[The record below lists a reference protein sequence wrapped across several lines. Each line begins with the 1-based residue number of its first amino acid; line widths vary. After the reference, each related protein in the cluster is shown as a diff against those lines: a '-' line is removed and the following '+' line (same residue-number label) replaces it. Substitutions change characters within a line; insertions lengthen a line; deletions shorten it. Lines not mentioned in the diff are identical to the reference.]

1 MELVRST
8 SMRQAQA
15 ACGYEVMRQ
24 MHATFSI
31 VSRMEAIA
39 VRDEALKLPVR
50 ARVYKRPLDVV
61 RFLEDE
67 LGKVDQKLHR
77 FPELKPGASD
87 RLTIL
92 LQSVNPECRHYVVL
106 HGKSGTWEELVTSI
120 RFFEEQTRLCDAGAL
135 HAVGEKGLCWNCGKA
150 GHYSWQCPDPPK
162 GGKGKG
168 GKKGEGKGG
177 KPSGNGGGKGG
188 EPKGKGK
195 GGKKGDKGKDKGKP
209 KAKPKAKSK
218 GRALEEEQPEQVM
231 ALGFHRLCGLH
242 PGKTT
247 KSTEANDA
255 EPPRLTMTDKEV
267 EKLNQSSSRNSHFAW
282 LVDSGA
288 TCHVLSYDA
297 LGCYEVVKEHSG
309 PLPVLMSAS
318 DTEME
323 CLGLVDIRVKFG
335 KLGPLVL
342 QQVLV
347 CRIGFNVISSWQA
360 SRSGWCSW
368 FTAAPGESCLVKYS
382 ERGSCVWVPLVTEAR
397 SWWAMAQEIG
407 SAKAKAK
414 VKSKG
419 GVPQG
424 TPPKFG
430 KDDGDTGDAMGVDRA
445 KEKAHPNKHPHR
457 ALEVTPFKFLLR
469 AVSSDFECDFFFDA
483 EVGSE
488 AEVVPAVCLED
499 CCEGFAVGSEVCV
512 SSAAVLLKQ
521 ASTTHNEAS
530 RRSGR
535 SEGLC
540 VSVGAVP
547 PTPQSEVSVGAG
559 VSEASARS
567 GRALGTA
574 AVEGRTRR
582 SVRSKVP
589 AVGPWLR
596 FQFFLLVLL
605 NVRGTSWAAPEHVD
619 AWF

>member
-1 MELVRST
+1 M
-8 SMRQAQA
+8 
-15 ACGYEVMRQ
+15 
-24 MHATFSI
+24 
-31 VSRMEAIA
+31 
-39 VRDEALKLPVR
+39 
-50 ARVYKRPLDVV
+50 
-61 RFLEDE
+61 
-67 LGKVDQKLHR
+67 
-77 FPELKPGASD
+77 
-87 RLTIL
+87 
-92 LQSVNPECRHYVVL
+92 
-106 HGKSGTWEELVTSI
+106 
-120 RFFEEQTRLCDAGAL
+120 
-135 HAVGEKGLCWNCGKA
+135 
-150 GHYSWQCPDPPK
+150 
-162 GGKGKG
+162 
-168 GKKGEGKGG
+168 
-177 KPSGNGGGKGG
+177 
-188 EPKGKGK
+188 
-195 GGKKGDKGKDKGKP
+195 
-209 KAKPKAKSK
+209 
-218 GRALEEEQPEQVM
+218 
-231 ALGFHRLCGLH
+231 
-242 PGKTT
+242 
-247 KSTEANDA
+247 
-255 EPPRLTMTDKEV
+255 
-267 EKLNQSSSRNSHFAW
+267 
-282 LVDSGA
+282 
-288 TCHVLSYDA
+288 LSYDA

-335 KLGPLVL
+335 KLGPVVL

-424 TPPKFG
+424 TPPKFR
-430 KDDGDTGDAMGVDRA
+430 KDDGDTGDAMEVDRA

-488 AEVVPAVCLED
+488 AEVVPAVCLEE

-547 PTPQSEVSVGAG
+547 PMPQSEVSVGAG
-559 VSEASARS
+559 VSEASGRSGCALVSEASGRSGCALVSEASARS

-605 NVRGTSWAAPEHVD
+605 TVRGTSRAAPEHVD
-619 AWF
+619 AWFCLGFPGGSNDGDERADQRSAGDGECSQQSEGVSSSQVGAFRGSRSATGAGGTVSNVGRGWEGALDERVPWFNATLAACWPPSWGAREFRLGVQRMLALR